1 MVLKDHISV
10 EMHKLGAMIGEENY
24 TNLYIYLF
32 STYMLYNA
40 LLKLIFYDMI
50 SIQHAATLAP
60 NPAFGC
66 LQVL

>member
-10 EMHKLGAMIGEENY
+10 EMHKLDAIIGEGNY
-24 TNLYIYLF
+24 TNLYIFF
-32 STYMLYNA
+32 STYMLYNT
-40 LLKLIFYDMI
+40 LLKLIFYEMI

-66 LQVL
+66 LQVV